1 MSKQMIAAIGPL
13 TAEERLAQL
22 VGGSEYGGD
31 FLAQA
36 PTISPAAPA
45 ALPAPGVGQT
55 GLTGNA
61 FEDILN
67 KSIEALNGVSRTETY
82 ANQMIEKY
90 LHGQADLQDVMVAQS
105 KMSVMTT
112 LAVTTVNTA
121 VNTFKEITQIQ
132 I

>member
-1 MSKQMIAAIGPL
+1 MAEAIGPL
-13 TAEERLAQL
+13 TAEARLEQL
-22 VGGSEYGGD
+22 IGGNEFGGD

-36 PTISPAAPA
+36 PTITPASPAAA
-45 ALPAPGVGQT
+45 QT
-55 GLTGNA
+55 PSAGRVALTGNA

-67 KSIEALNGVSRTETY
+67 KSIEALNGVSKTEMY
-82 ANQMIEKY
+82 ANQMVEQY

-121 VNTFKEITQIQ
+121 VNTFKEITQLQ

>member
-1 MSKQMIAAIGPL
+1 MVVAAIGPL
-13 TAEERLAQL
+13 TAEQRLAQL
-22 VGGSEYGGD
+22 IGGNEYGGD

-36 PTISPAAPA
+36 PAITPAAPA
-45 ALPAPGVGQT
+45 APPAPGAGRV

-67 KSIEALNGVSRTETY
+67 KSIEALNGVSHTEIY
-82 ANQMIEKY
+82 ANQMVDKY

-105 KMSVMTT
+105 KMSIMET
-112 LAVTTVNTA
+112 LAVTTVNSA
-121 VNTFKEITQIQ
+121 ISTFKEITQIQ

>member
-1 MSKQMIAAIGPL
+1 MKQAIEAIGPL

-22 VGGSEYGGD
+22 VGGNEFGGD
-31 FLAQA
+31 FLAAA
-36 PTISPAAPA
+36 PTVTPAVPAAPQ
-45 ALPAPGVGQT
+45 APEPGRV

-67 KSIEALNGVSRTETY
+67 KSIEALNGVSRSEMY
-82 ANQMIEKY
+82 ANQLVEKY
-90 LHGQADLQDVMVAQS
+90 VHGQADLQDVMVAQS
-105 KMSVMTT
+105 KMSIMTT

>member
-1 MSKQMIAAIGPL
+1 MVEAIGPL
-13 TAEERLAQL
+13 TAEARLAQL
-22 VGGSEYGGD
+22 IGGNEFGGD

-36 PTISPAAPA
+36 PIITPAAPA
-45 ALPAPGVGQT
+45 APQAPGTGQV

-61 FEDILN
+61 FDDILN
-67 KSIEALNGVSRTETY
+67 KSIEALNGVSRSEMY
-82 ANQMIEKY
+82 ANQMIDKY

>member
-1 MSKQMIAAIGPL
+1 MAVPIASVGPL
-13 TAEERLAQL
+13 TAEARLAQL
-22 VGGSEYGGD
+22 IGDNGYGSD

-36 PTISPAAPA
+36 PTVSPASPAAPQA
-45 ALPAPGVGQT
+45 PAVQNI

-67 KSIEALNGVSRTETY
+67 KSIEALNGVSRSELH
-82 ANQMIEKY
+82 ADQLIDKY
-90 LHGQADLQDVMVAQS
+90 RHGQADLQDVMVAQS
-105 KMSVMTT
+105 KMSVMST
-112 LAVTTVNTA
+112 LAVTVVNSA

>member
-1 MSKQMIAAIGPL
+1 MVVPAVGPL
-13 TAEERLAQL
+13 TAEARLSQL
-22 VGGSEYGGD
+22 IGENNYGSD

-36 PTISPAAPA
+36 PNVSPASPAAPQA
-45 ALPAPGVGQT
+45 AGAEKI

-67 KSIEALNGVSRTETY
+67 KSIEALNGVSRSEMN
-82 ANQMIEKY
+82 ANQLVDKY
-90 LHGQADLQDVMVAQS
+90 LHGQADLQDVMLAQS

-112 LAVTTVNTA
+112 LAVTVVNST
-121 VNTFKEITQIQ
+121 VNTFKEITQMQ